1 MKGDYE
7 GELGGPGDM
16 LDCGAV
22 SLQVNFWKLLMAH
35 KITCKANEII
45 IVKYTVES
53 YCICGGFT
61 IAAKLRSQK

>member
-1 MKGDYE
+1 
-7 GELGGPGDM
+7 M